1 VRNLIRLPGRAPK
14 DGAVLQLTKADLS
27 RPPAPPRESEDL
39 KRLSAEIAAVANYVD
54 RLRRDIA
61 RLKLNETLRDGLPG
75 AKEDVARARQATE
88 AAAGA
93 IMTAAES
100 LLAAP
105 EETIDLYREE
115 VETKLM
121 EILEACTF
129 QDIAGQRLGRVA
141 TTLNQMEKRL
151 SRFASS
157 VRIAD
162 AADVFDR
169 EAIVREARREVLL
182 VEGPQDEGQA
192 IEQDAIDKLFG

>member
-1 VRNLIRLPGRAPK
+1 MRNLTRLVRRPPK
-14 DGAVLQLTKADLS
+14 DGAVLQLTKADLTRPS
-27 RPPAPPRESEDL
+27 PPARQSEDL
-39 KRLSAEIAAVANYVD
+39 KRLSAEIAAVADYVA
-54 RLRRDIA
+54 RLRREIA
-61 RLKLNETLRDGLPG
+61 RLKLNETLRDHLPA
-75 AKEDVARARQATE
+75 AKEDVARAREATE

-105 EETIDLYREE
+105 EDTVDLYRGE
-115 VETKLM
+115 VEAKLM

-151 SRFASS
+151 SRFSAS

-162 AADVFDR
+162 ATDVFDR
-169 EAIVREARREVLL
+169 ETIIREARREVLL
-182 VEGPQDEGQA
+182 VEGPQDQGRA